1 MGRFYKNLNGYRKER
16 IAMKV
21 KVQALTADAFAPY
34 GSFVNIHDGFNDD
47 AISFQADRMLH
58 LTGTDIGSLCTIRL
72 QPRPFQLTVTEYHDD
87 CEEVFG
93 GYTVDTIFH
102 VGLLGADGKP
112 DLDTIAVFKMPA
124 GTFCRVKR
132 KVLHHAPFV
141 LGKEAGDG
149 IVLLS
154 PSAYTIDCHVLD
166 YDAPIDIEF

>member
-1 MGRFYKNLNGYRKER
+1 
-16 IAMKV
+16 MKV

-34 GSFVNIHDGFNDD
+34 GTFINVHDGFTDD
-47 AISFQADRMLH
+47 TISFQADRMLH
-58 LTGTDIGSLCTIRL
+58 YIGSPALDSMSTIRIR
-72 QPRPFQLTVTEYHDD
+72 PRPMQLTVTEYHDD

-93 GYTVDTIFH
+93 GYSMDMLFH

-141 LGKEAGDG
+141 LGSEAGDG

-154 PSAYTIDCHVLD
+154 PAAYTIDCHVLD
-166 YDAPIDIEF
+166 YDAPIDIEL